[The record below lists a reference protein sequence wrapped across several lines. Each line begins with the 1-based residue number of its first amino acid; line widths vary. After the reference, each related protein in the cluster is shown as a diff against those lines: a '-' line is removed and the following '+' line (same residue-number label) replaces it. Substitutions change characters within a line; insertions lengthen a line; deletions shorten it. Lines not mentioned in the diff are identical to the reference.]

1 MSIQFIWQLPVDGD
15 GRSFSREQWHRG
27 DFTPASGDAPVFARS
42 DLRHGGGYTWFDY
55 LSQVARAA
63 EIGGFDAVL
72 IPQSAAGEE
81 PLIVAGG
88 LTREIKRL
96 TFVPSLPAPFLSAV
110 YAAKIAVSFQRLS
123 GDRLAWHLVTDGH
136 GSNVHGD
143 SDWHG
148 HRWSASEVIARTSEF
163 LDVVKGVWNTP
174 PFTYQGSYYE
184 VENGGFVPALADRPR
199 AAAAKT
205 GEGAESGA
213 TPKRGPVPTQYA
225 LPTIYLSG
233 ESDEALALSA
243 RHADIHVLSLDTPA
257 AIRQRIAQLRE
268 LAAAQGRTLRFA
280 IRAEIVAGEQS
291 EIAWN
296 LLQQQW
302 QSAGRKERFD
312 DYRVDPRIWSGFRQL
327 RSDAA
332 SGLVG
337 SYAELAARI
346 GEYAALGVDTFLLS
360 SQPHLEEAFH
370 LGSKLLPLVRAQQ
383 SERK

>member
-1 MSIQFIWQLPVDGD
+1 MSIQFFWQLPADGD
-15 GRSFSREQWHRG
+15 GRSFSRAQWHRG
-27 DFTPASGDAPVFARS
+27 DFTPATDERPVFARS

-63 EIGGFDAVL
+63 DIGGFDGVL
-72 IPQSAAGEE
+72 IPQTPAGEE

-88 LTREIKRL
+88 LTREVKRL

-136 GSNVHGD
+136 GGN
-143 SDWHG
+143 DWHG
-148 HRWSASEVIARTSEF
+148 HHWSERELIERTGEF
-163 LDVVKGVWNTP
+163 LDVVKGVWNQP
-174 PFTYQGSYYE
+174 PFTYQGRYYE

-199 AAAAKT
+199 AADT
-205 GEGAESGA
+205 GDGSTG
-213 TPKRGPVPTQYA
+213 KSRRGPVPTQYA

-233 ESDEALALSA
+233 NSEEALALSA
-243 RHADIHVLSLDTPA
+243 RHADVHILPLDTPLA
-257 AIRQRIAQLRE
+257 TKERIARLNE
-268 LAAAQGRTLRFA
+268 LAAAHNRRLRFA
-280 IRAEIVAGEQS
+280 IRAEVVAREQS
-291 EIAWN
+291 EAAWQ

-302 QSAGRKERFD
+302 QAAAIGERFD
-312 DYRVDPRIWSGFRQL
+312 EYHVDSRIWSGFRRL
-327 RSDAA
+327 RADAA

-337 SYAELAARI
+337 SYEELAARI

-370 LGSKLLPLVRAQQ
+370 LGTKLLPLVRARQ
-383 SERK
+383 SARK